1 MEYNAV
7 GIDVSKGK
15 STICIGRPMGEVV
28 AFPFEIKH
36 TKADV
41 DNLIRRIN
49 GLDGDT
55 KIVMESTGRYPLPL
69 LTRLSDAGLYVS
81 MVNAKL
87 IKDYNPDNSLRNVKS
102 DKADSKKIMAY
113 TLDKWL
119 LLKQYGAMDKIR
131 EQLKIVN
138 RQFDFYMQQRIS
150 LQHNLIAMLDLTF
163 HGINDCFSSPIRPD
177 GHCKWADFAYTYWH
191 TECVCGK
198 SLNAFTEHYQNWCK
212 KHGYIFKKEKAS
224 DLYQFSKELIPVLP
238 KNDTTKQLIR
248 QTIDVFMSMS
258 AAVESLRKQL
268 DQIASQLPE
277 YPVVMAMN
285 GVGPTLGSQLMA
297 EIGDVERFTKRSAI
311 TAFAGVDPGVDQS
324 GTRNKKSVHASK
336 HGSPE
341 LRKTLFQIMQILIQL
356 APDDDP
362 VYDFMIKKR
371 SEGKQYFV
379 YMTAGANKFLRIY
392 YGKVKEYLAKQKL

>member
-28 AFPFEIKH
+28 ASPFEIKH

-119 LLKQYGAMDKIR
+119 LLKQYGAVDKIR

-150 LQHNLIAMLDLTF
+150 LQNNLIAILDLTF
-163 HGINDCFSSPIRPD
+163 PGINDCFSSPIRSD

-198 SLNAFTEHYQNWCK
+198 SLSAFTEHYQNWCK

-285 GVGPTLGSQLMA
+285 GVGPTLGPQLMA

>member
-150 LQHNLIAMLDLTF
+150 LQNNLIAILDLTF
-163 HGINDCFSSPIRPD
+163 PGINDRFSSPIRPD

-285 GVGPTLGSQLMA
+285 GVGPTLGPQLMA

>member
-28 AFPFEIKH
+28 ASPFEIKH

-150 LQHNLIAMLDLTF
+150 LQNNLIAILDLTF
-163 HGINDCFSSPIRPD
+163 PCINDCFSSPIRPD

-285 GVGPTLGSQLMA
+285 GVGPTLGPQLMA

>member
-150 LQHNLIAMLDLTF
+150 LQNNLIAILDLTF
-163 HGINDCFSSPIRPD
+163 PGINDCFSSPIMPD

-285 GVGPTLGSQLMA
+285 GVGPTLGPQLMA

>member
-150 LQHNLIAMLDLTF
+150 LQNNLIAILDLTF
-163 HGINDCFSSPIRPD
+163 PGINDFFSSPIRPD

-285 GVGPTLGSQLMA
+285 GVGPTLGPQLMA